1 MRKIKLTQLEIKD
14 LNQDKGLKVKVG
26 NKQQMIK
33 ENLKYKTL

>member
-14 LNQDKGLKVKVG
+14 LNLDKGLKVKVG
-26 NKQQMIK
+26 NKLQMTK

>member
-14 LNQDKGLKVKVG
+14 LNQDKGLKVKVE